1 MKLLRLVCFL
11 SIMCYG
17 ISLTIIGPALG
28 EVGASFGLT
37 TDRLGLLTT
46 ALSVGLLISVLL
58 CGYIVDRTPV
68 KLVIILGQIFLTA
81 GLLLF
86 SSTGL
91 FWAALVAFFMIG
103 VAGGVI
109 EVVTNTIIADAY
121 AHNRGL
127 GMNILHSFF
136 GIGALIGP
144 FFSGLFL
151 DLGHPWRF
159 TYMNAAL
166 LSGLV
171 LMLLF
176 FTAFPRQVD
185 SERIELSTAVDI
197 VKSPYALLLGLL
209 VLLYV
214 GSEMGINYWSVLYME
229 KRMDI
234 STLIAS
240 SYLSYFWIA
249 MTAGRY
255 VCAAISKK
263 IGEWGLLLI
272 LTIGALVGYGLFL
285 TVDVGWAAGV
295 AMTGA
300 GVFFSGIFPILMAL
314 GGNRFS
320 HALGSINGFLMSFMA
335 GGMLIFPWLVGVIAQ
350 RTSLDTGMMFILM
363 LLLLLAAGSFLLA
376 PLGARR
382 TQS

>member
-1 MKLLRLVCFL
+1 MKLLQIVCFL

-17 ISLTIIGPALG
+17 ICLTVIGPALG

-68 KLVIILGQIFLTA
+68 KLVIILGQLLLTA

-86 SSTGL
+86 SLTGL
-91 FWAALVAFFMIG
+91 FPVALVAFFMMGI
-103 VAGGVI
+103 AGGVI
-109 EVVTNTIIADAY
+109 EVVANTVIANEY

-151 DLGHPWRF
+151 DLGLSWRF
-159 TYMNAAL
+159 TYMNASL
-166 LSGLV
+166 LSGLT
-171 LMLLF
+171 LILLVF
-176 FTAFPRQVD
+176 AVFPRQVD
-185 SERIELSTAVDI
+185 SDRIELSTAIDI
-197 VKSPYALLLGLL
+197 VKSPYALLLGML
-209 VLLYV
+209 VLFYV

-229 KRMDI
+229 RRMDI

-249 MTAGRY
+249 MTAGRF
-255 VCAAISKK
+255 VCAAAAKK
-263 IGEWGLLLI
+263 IGEWALLVI
-272 LTIGALVGYGLFL
+272 LTVGALAGYALFL
-285 TVDVGWAAGV
+285 MVDVGWAAGV

-300 GVFFSGIFPILMAL
+300 GMFFSGIFPIVIAL

-320 HALGSINGFLMSFMA
+320 HALGTINGFLMSFMA
-335 GGMLIFPWLVGVIAQ
+335 GGILIFPWLVGVIAQ
-350 RTSLDTGMMFILM
+350 RTSLDIGMMFILVLM
-363 LLLLLAAGSFLLA
+363 LLLAAGSFMLRL
-376 PLGARR
+376 PMMRR
-382 TQS
+382 NQ

>member
-1 MKLLRLVCFL
+1 MKLLRLVSFL

-17 ISLTIIGPALG
+17 ICLTVIGPALG
-28 EVGASFGLT
+28 EVGESFGLT

-58 CGYIVDRTPV
+58 CGWIVDRTPI
-68 KLVIILGQIFLTA
+68 KLVIIVGQLFLTA
-81 GLLLF
+81 GLVIF
-86 SSTGL
+86 SRTDVFSV
-91 FWAALVAFFMIG
+91 ALVSFFMMG
-103 VAGGVI
+103 VGGGVI
-109 EVVTNTIIADAY
+109 EVVTNTIIANVY

-151 DLGHPWRF
+151 DLGHSWRF
-159 TYMNAAL
+159 TYMGAAL
-166 LSGLV
+166 LSGLALV
-171 LMLLF
+171 LLLV
-176 FTAFPRQVD
+176 TTFPRQVD
-185 SERIELSTAVDI
+185 SDKIELSTALDI
-197 VKSPYALLLGLL
+197 VKSPYALLLGIL
-209 VLLYV
+209 VILYV

-229 KRMDI
+229 RRMDI

-255 VCAAISKK
+255 VCAAAAKK
-263 IGEWGLLLI
+263 IGEWALLLI

-285 TVDVGWAAGV
+285 MVDVGWAAGV

-300 GVFFSGIFPILMAL
+300 GLFFSGIFPIIMAL

-320 HALGSINGFLMSFMA
+320 HALGTINGFLMSFMA
-335 GGMLIFPWLVGVIAQ
+335 GGILIFPWLVGVIAQ
-350 RTSLDTGMMFILM
+350 KTSLDTGMLFILVLM
-363 LLLLLAAGSFLLA
+363 LLLSVGSFMLR
-376 PLGARR
+376 PLGAR
-382 TQS
+382 TKA

>member
-1 MKLLRLVCFL
+1 
-11 SIMCYG
+11 MCYG
-17 ISLTIIGPALG
+17 ISLTVIGPALG

-68 KLVIILGQIFLTA
+68 KLVIILGQILLTA
-81 GLLLF
+81 GLVLF
-86 SSTGL
+86 SRTDL
-91 FWAALVAFFMIG
+91 FLVALIAFFMMGI
-103 VAGGVI
+103 AGGVI
-109 EVVTNTIIADAY
+109 EVVTNTIIANEY

-151 DLGHPWRF
+151 DLGHSWRL
-159 TYMNAAL
+159 TYMSASL
-166 LSGLV
+166 LSGLA

-185 SERIELSTAVDI
+185 SDRIELSTAVDI

-209 VLLYV
+209 VLFYV

-229 KRMDI
+229 RRMDI

-255 VCAAISKK
+255 ICAAAAKK
-263 IGEWGLLLI
+263 IGEWALLAI
-272 LTIGALVGYGLFL
+272 LTIGALVGYALFL
-285 TVDVGWAAGV
+285 MTDVGWAAGV

-300 GVFFSGIFPILMAL
+300 GMFFSGIFPIIMAL

-320 HALGSINGFLMSFMA
+320 HALGTINGFLMSFMA
-335 GGMLIFPWLVGVIAQ
+335 GGILIFPWLVGIIAQ
-350 RTSLDTGMMFILM
+350 RTNLDIGMMFILVLM
-363 LLLLLAAGSFLLA
+363 VLLAAGAFMLRL
-376 PLGARR
+376 PVMRR
-382 TQS
+382 QASP

>member
-17 ISLTIIGPALG
+17 ISLTVIGPALG

-46 ALSVGLLISVLL
+46 ALSVGLLITVLL
-58 CGYIVDRTPV
+58 CGYIVDRAPV
-68 KLVIILGQIFLTA
+68 KLVLILGQLLLTA
-81 GLLLF
+81 GLVLF
-86 SSTGL
+86 SRTDL

-109 EVVTNTIIADAY
+109 EVVTNTIIANAY

-136 GIGALIGP
+136 GVGALIGP

-151 DLGHPWRF
+151 DLGHPWRL
-159 TYMNAAL
+159 TYLCAAL

-171 LMLLF
+171 FLLLF
-176 FTAFPRQVD
+176 FTTFPRQVD
-185 SERIELSTAVDI
+185 SDRIELSTALDI

-209 VLLYV
+209 VLFYV

-229 KRMDI
+229 RRMDI

-255 VCAAISKK
+255 VCAAVSKK
-263 IGEWGLLLI
+263 IGEWALLVI
-272 LTIGALVGYGLFL
+272 LTIGALAGYGLFL
-285 TVDVGWAAGV
+285 TIDAGWAAGV

-300 GVFFSGIFPILMAL
+300 GMFFSGIFPILMAL

-350 RTSLDTGMMFILM
+350 RTSLDTGMMFILALM
-363 LLLLLAAGSFLLA
+363 LLLAAGSFLLK

-382 TQS
+382 KG

>member
-1 MKLLRLVCFL
+1 
-11 SIMCYG
+11 MCYG

-28 EVGASFGLT
+28 EVGESFGLT

-68 KLVIILGQIFLTA
+68 KLVIILGQLILTS
-81 GLLLF
+81 GLVLF
-86 SSTGL
+86 SRTDL
-91 FWAALVAFFMIG
+91 FSVALLAFFMMGI
-103 VAGGVI
+103 AGGVI
-109 EVVTNTIIADAY
+109 EVVTNTIIANEY

-151 DLGHPWRF
+151 DLGHSWRF
-159 TYMNAAL
+159 TYMNASI
-166 LSGLV
+166 LSCLT
-171 LMLLF
+171 LALLF
-176 FTAFPRQVD
+176 FTVFPRQVD
-185 SERIELSTAVDI
+185 SDRIELSTAIDI
-197 VKSPYALLLGLL
+197 VKSPYALLLGFL
-209 VLLYV
+209 VLFYV

-229 KRMDI
+229 RRMDI

-249 MTAGRY
+249 MTVGRY
-255 VCAAISKK
+255 ICAAVAKR
-263 IGEWGLLLI
+263 IGEWALLVS

-285 TVDVGWAAGV
+285 MTDVGWAAGV

-300 GVFFSGIFPILMAL
+300 GMFFSGIFPIIMAL

-320 HALGSINGFLMSFMA
+320 HALGTINGFLMSFMA

-350 RTSLDTGMMFILM
+350 RTSLDTGMLFILVLM
-363 LLLLLAAGSFLLA
+363 VLLAAGSFLLA

-382 TQS
+382 NQSARTTLP

>member
-1 MKLLRLVCFL
+1 MKLLRLVSFL

-17 ISLTIIGPALG
+17 ICLTVIGPALG
-28 EVGASFGLT
+28 EVGESFGLT

-58 CGYIVDRTPV
+58 CGWIVDRTPI
-68 KLVIILGQIFLTA
+68 KLVIIVGQLFLTA
-81 GLLLF
+81 GLVIF
-86 SSTGL
+86 SLTDVFSV
-91 FWAALVAFFMIG
+91 ALVSFFMMG
-103 VAGGVI
+103 VGGGVI
-109 EVVTNTIIADAY
+109 EVVTNTIIANVY

-151 DLGHPWRF
+151 DLGHSWRF
-159 TYMNAAL
+159 TYMGAAL
-166 LSGLV
+166 LSGLALV
-171 LMLLF
+171 LLLV
-176 FTAFPRQVD
+176 TTFPRQVD
-185 SERIELSTAVDI
+185 SDKIELSTALDI
-197 VKSPYALLLGLL
+197 VKSPYALLLGIL
-209 VLLYV
+209 VILYV

-229 KRMDI
+229 RRMDI

-255 VCAAISKK
+255 VCAAAAKK
-263 IGEWGLLLI
+263 IGEWALLLI

-285 TVDVGWAAGV
+285 MVDVGWAAGV

-300 GVFFSGIFPILMAL
+300 GLFFSGIFPIIMAL

-320 HALGSINGFLMSFMA
+320 HALGTINGFLMSFMA
-335 GGMLIFPWLVGVIAQ
+335 GGILIFPWLVGVIAQ
-350 RTSLDTGMMFILM
+350 KTSLDTGMLFILVLM
-363 LLLLLAAGSFLLA
+363 LLLSVGSFMLR
-376 PLGARR
+376 PLGAR
-382 TQS
+382 TKA

>member
-1 MKLLRLVCFL
+1 MKLLQIVCFL

-17 ISLTIIGPALG
+17 ICLTVIGPALG

-68 KLVIILGQIFLTA
+68 KLVIILGQLLLTA

-86 SSTGL
+86 SLTGL
-91 FWAALVAFFMIG
+91 FPVALVAFFMMGI
-103 VAGGVI
+103 AGGVI
-109 EVVTNTIIADAY
+109 EVVANTVIANEY

-151 DLGHPWRF
+151 DLGLSWRF
-159 TYMNAAL
+159 TYMNASL
-166 LSGLV
+166 LSGLT
-171 LMLLF
+171 LILLVF
-176 FTAFPRQVD
+176 AVFPRQVD
-185 SERIELSTAVDI
+185 SDRIELSTAIDI
-197 VKSPYALLLGLL
+197 VKSPYALLLGML
-209 VLLYV
+209 VLFYV

-229 KRMDI
+229 RRMDI

-249 MTAGRY
+249 MTVGRF
-255 VCAAISKK
+255 VCAAAAKK
-263 IGEWGLLLI
+263 IGEWALLVI
-272 LTIGALVGYGLFL
+272 LTVGALAGYALFL
-285 TVDVGWAAGV
+285 MVDVGWAAGV

-300 GVFFSGIFPILMAL
+300 GMFFSGIFPIVIAL

-320 HALGSINGFLMSFMA
+320 HALGTINGFLMSFMA
-335 GGMLIFPWLVGVIAQ
+335 GGILIFPWLVGVIAQ
-350 RTSLDTGMMFILM
+350 RTSLDIGMMFILVLM
-363 LLLLLAAGSFLLA
+363 LLLAAGSFMLRL
-376 PLGARR
+376 PMMRR
-382 TQS
+382 NQ